1 MPCAF
6 SWLES
11 KWAGFKKKNQE
22 GEQGITGLNEDLLR
36 EIGMATTVVPEGFTL
51 HKALKR
57 ILKTRAKTV
66 EDGAGASSSSLSPAW
81 IHVLD
86 HTCSPGI
93 DFATAEAMAFGSLM
107 LEGNH
112 VRMSG
117 QDVQRGTFSHRHA
130 MSGET
135 IVCLV
140 WRDVRPEC

>member
-1 MPCAF
+1 
-6 SWLES
+6 
-11 KWAGFKKKNQE
+11 
-22 GEQGITGLNEDLLR
+22 
-36 EIGMATTVVPEGFTL
+36 MATTVVPEGFTL

-66 EDGAGASSSSLSPAW
+66 EDGAGASSSSLSPAR

-86 HTCSPGI
+86 HTCCPGI

-130 MSGET
+130 MSEKRSFSLSERRET
-135 IVCLV
+135 RVLRRLPLLLGSTTRSPRTPTPSCST
-140 WRDVRPEC
+140 